1 MAMDNQIATRLS
13 SITSWLVFI
22 VFMVIFIN
30 MSFTPRV
37 PTESLERKVLT
48 NFHLVVGTLLFVLSF
63 FRVYLWV
70 YSPPQN
76 TQRLLPDHEYTQ
88 MHILQFMLYVTFIA
102 QGISGILAA
111 WSDGLILF
119 LPGVD
124 TVNHMLWTTSGYLHS
139 VFGFFYI
146 ALILFIILFRIYH
159 LVRYRVFSINI
170 FA

>member
-1 MAMDNQIATRLS
+1 MDNQITKRLS

-30 MSFTPRV
+30 MSVTPRV

-48 NFHLVVGTLLFVLSF
+48 NFHLVVGTLLFVFSF

-76 TQRLLPDHEYTQ
+76 KQRLLPDHEYSQ
-88 MHILQFMLYVTFIA
+88 IHILQFMLYVAFIA
-102 QGISGILAA
+102 QGVSGILTA

-119 LPGVD
+119 LPGAN
-124 TVNHMLWTTSGYLHS
+124 TINHLLWTTSGYLHS

-146 ALILFIILFRIYH
+146 TLILFIIIFRIYH

>member
-1 MAMDNQIATRLS
+1 MDNQITTRLS

-30 MSFTPRV
+30 MSVTPRV

-48 NFHLVVGTLLFVLSF
+48 NFHLVVGTLLFVFSF

-76 TQRLLPDHEYTQ
+76 KQRLLPDHEYSQ
-88 MHILQFMLYVTFIA
+88 MHILQFMLYVAFIA
-102 QGISGILAA
+102 QGVSGILTA

-119 LPGVD
+119 LPGAN
-124 TVNHMLWTTSGYLHS
+124 TINHLLWTTSGYLHS

-146 ALILFIILFRIYH
+146 TLILFIIIFRIYH

>member
-1 MAMDNQIATRLS
+1 MDNQITTRLS

-30 MSFTPRV
+30 MSVTPRV

-48 NFHLVVGTLLFVLSF
+48 NFHLVVGTLLFVFSF

-76 TQRLLPDHEYTQ
+76 KQRLLPDHEYSQ
-88 MHILQFMLYVTFIA
+88 IHILQFMLYVAFIA
-102 QGISGILAA
+102 QGVSGILTA

-119 LPGVD
+119 LPGAN
-124 TVNHMLWTTSGYLHS
+124 TINHLLWTTSGYLHS

-146 ALILFIILFRIYH
+146 TLILFIIIFRIYH

>member
-1 MAMDNQIATRLS
+1 MDNQIATELS

-30 MSFTPRV
+30 MSFAPRV

-70 YSPPQN
+70 YCPPQN

-124 TVNHMLWTTSGYLHS
+124 TVNHLLWTSPNLFLALFYPSLKSGNES
-139 VFGFFYI
+139 TKFYD
-146 ALILFIILFRIYH
+146 F
-159 LVRYRVFSINI
+159 
-170 FA
+170 

>member
-1 MAMDNQIATRLS
+1 MDNQIATRLS

-22 VFMVIFIN
+22 VFVVIFIN
-30 MSFTPRV
+30 MSFAPRV

-48 NFHLVVGTLLFVLSF
+48 NFHLVVGTCLFVFSF
-63 FRVYLWV
+63 FRVYLWI

-76 TQRLLPDHEYTQ
+76 THRQLPDHEYTQ
-88 MHILQFMLYVTFIA
+88 MHILQFMLYVAFIA
-102 QGISGILAA
+102 QGISGILTA

-119 LPGVD
+119 LPGAD
-124 TVNHMLWTTSGYLHS
+124 TINHLLWTTSGYLHS

-146 ALILFIILFRIYH
+146 ALILFIIIFRIYH

>member
-1 MAMDNQIATRLS
+1 MDNQITTRLS

-30 MSFTPRV
+30 MSVTPRV

-48 NFHLVVGTLLFVLSF
+48 NFHLVVGTLLFVFSF

-76 TQRLLPDHEYTQ
+76 KQRLLPDHEYTQ
-88 MHILQFMLYVTFIA
+88 IHILQFMLYVAFIA
-102 QGISGILAA
+102 QGFSGILTA

-119 LPGVD
+119 LPGAN
-124 TVNHMLWTTSGYLHS
+124 TINHLLWTTSGYLHS

-146 ALILFIILFRIYH
+146 TLILFIIIFRIYH

>member
-1 MAMDNQIATRLS
+1 MDNQITKRLS

-48 NFHLVVGTLLFVLSF
+48 NFHLVVGTLLFVFSF

-76 TQRLLPDHEYTQ
+76 THRLLPDHEYTQ
-88 MHILQFMLYVTFIA
+88 MHILQFMLYVAFIA
-102 QGISGILAA
+102 RIVFLVFFTSPLFCSLFCLEFIIWFVTEYSA
-111 WSDGLILF
+111 SIF
-119 LPGVD
+119 LP
-124 TVNHMLWTTSGYLHS
+124 N
-139 VFGFFYI
+139 
-146 ALILFIILFRIYH
+146 
-159 LVRYRVFSINI
+159 
-170 FA
+170 

>member
-1 MAMDNQIATRLS
+1 MDNQIAKRLS

-30 MSFTPRV
+30 MSVTPRV

-48 NFHLVVGTLLFVLSF
+48 NFHLVVGTLLFVFSF

-76 TQRLLPDHEYTQ
+76 KQRLLPDHEYTQ
-88 MHILQFMLYVTFIA
+88 IHILQFMLYVAFIA
-102 QGISGILAA
+102 QGVSGILTA

-119 LPGVD
+119 LPGAN
-124 TVNHMLWTTSGYLHS
+124 TINHLLWTTSGYLHS

-146 ALILFIILFRIYH
+146 TLILFIIIFRIYH

>member
-1 MAMDNQIATRLS
+1 MDNQIATRLS

-22 VFMVIFIN
+22 VFVVIFIN
-30 MSFTPRV
+30 MSFAPRV

-48 NFHLVVGTLLFVLSF
+48 NFHLVVGTCLFVFSF
-63 FRVYLWV
+63 FRVYLWI

-76 TQRLLPDHEYTQ
+76 THRQLPDHEYTQ
-88 MHILQFMLYVTFIA
+88 IHILQFMLYVAFIA
-102 QGISGILAA
+102 QGISGILTA

-119 LPGVD
+119 LPGAD
-124 TVNHMLWTTSGYLHS
+124 TINHLLWTTSGYLHS

-146 ALILFIILFRIYH
+146 ALILFIIIFRIYH

>member
-1 MAMDNQIATRLS
+1 MDNQIATRLS

-22 VFMVIFIN
+22 VFVVIFIN
-30 MSFTPRV
+30 MSFAPRV

-48 NFHLVVGTLLFVLSF
+48 NFHLVVGTFLFVFSF
-63 FRVYLWV
+63 FRVYLWI

-76 TQRLLPDHEYTQ
+76 THRQLPDHEYTQ
-88 MHILQFMLYVTFIA
+88 MHILQFMLYVAFIA
-102 QGISGILAA
+102 QGISGILTA

-119 LPGVD
+119 LPGAD
-124 TVNHMLWTTSGYLHS
+124 TINHLLWTTSGYLHS

-146 ALILFIILFRIYH
+146 ALILFIIIFRIYH

>member
-1 MAMDNQIATRLS
+1 MDNQIAKRLS

-30 MSFTPRV
+30 MSFAPRV

-48 NFHLVVGTLLFVLSF
+48 NFHLVVGTFLFVFSF
-63 FRVYLWV
+63 FRVYLWI

-76 TQRLLPDHEYTQ
+76 THRQLPDHEYTQ
-88 MHILQFMLYVTFIA
+88 IHILQFMLYVTFIA
-102 QGISGILAA
+102 QGISGILTA

-119 LPGVD
+119 LPGAD
-124 TVNHMLWTTSGYLHS
+124 TINHLLWTTSGYLHS

-146 ALILFIILFRIYH
+146 ALILFIIIFRIYH

>member
-1 MAMDNQIATRLS
+1 MDNQITTKLS

-22 VFMVIFIN
+22 VFMVIFLN

-70 YSPPQN
+70 YYPPQN

-88 MHILQFMLYVTFIA
+88 MHILQFMLYVAFIA
-102 QGISGILAA
+102 QGISIICFGRHQVICIAFLVFFT
-111 WSDGLILF
+111 SHLF
-119 LPGVD
+119 CSLFC
-124 TVNHMLWTTSGYLHS
+124 LE
-139 VFGFFYI
+139 
-146 ALILFIILFRIYH
+146 FIIW
-159 LVRYRVFSINI
+159 
-170 FA
+170 FATGY

>member
-1 MAMDNQIATRLS
+1 MDNQITTRLS

-30 MSFTPRV
+30 MSVTPRV

-48 NFHLVVGTLLFVLSF
+48 NFHLVVGTLLFVFSF

-76 TQRLLPDHEYTQ
+76 KQRLLPDHEYTQ
-88 MHILQFMLYVTFIA
+88 IHILQFMLYVAFIA
-102 QGISGILAA
+102 QGVSGILTA

-119 LPGVD
+119 LPGAN
-124 TVNHMLWTTSGYLHS
+124 TINHLLWTTSGYLHS

-146 ALILFIILFRIYH
+146 TLILFIIIFRIYH

>member
-1 MAMDNQIATRLS
+1 MDNQVAKKLS
-13 SITSWLVFI
+13 SLTSWLVFV

-30 MSFTPRV
+30 MSVTPRV

-48 NFHLVVGTLLFVLSF
+48 NFHLVVGTLLFVFSF

-76 TQRLLPDHEYTQ
+76 THRLLPDHEYTQ
-88 MHILQFMLYVTFIA
+88 THILQFMLYVAFIA
-102 QGISGILAA
+102 QGISGILTA

-119 LPGVD
+119 LPGAD
-124 TVNHMLWTTSGYLHS
+124 TVNHLLWTTSGYLHS
-139 VFGFFYI
+139 VFGFFYVI
-146 ALILFIILFRIYH
+146 LILFIILFRIYH
-159 LVRYRVFSINI
+159 LVRYKVFSINI

>member
-1 MAMDNQIATRLS
+1 MDNQIATRLS

-22 VFMVIFIN
+22 VFVVIFIN
-30 MSFTPRV
+30 MSFAPRV

-48 NFHLVVGTLLFVLSF
+48 NFHLVVGTCLFVFSF
-63 FRVYLWV
+63 FRVYLWI

-76 TQRLLPDHEYTQ
+76 THRQLPDHEYTQ
-88 MHILQFMLYVTFIA
+88 IHILQFMLYVTFIA
-102 QGISGILAA
+102 QGISGILTA

-119 LPGVD
+119 LPGAD
-124 TVNHMLWTTSGYLHS
+124 TINHLLWTTSGYLHS

-146 ALILFIILFRIYH
+146 ALILFIIIFRIYH